1 MYQIKKDIYWVG
13 ALNPA
18 MRIFDII
25 MKTEYGTSYN
35 SYLIKGSN
43 KVALI
48 DACHERFFS
57 TFINNIKQIID
68 PKKID
73 YLVVNHCEPDHTG
86 ALAGLIELNP
96 NIQIYCTQTS
106 SVFLKNITKKNLN
119 IKIVSDNEE
128 LSLGNKTL
136 KFVIAPFLHWPDS
149 MFAYLKEDKT
159 VFTCDFLG
167 SHYCEPDLFDS
178 EIKYPE
184 KYQEAFKY
192 YYDCIFKPFSKF
204 VIQGLNKLNKLDV
217 KCVCPSHGPIL
228 NKSIKKAKDLYL
240 KWSNE
245 KHDDKIV
252 PIFYVTSYGYTKKI
266 ADQVYSELKKLGFKP
281 ELINLNEVC
290 FAEALEKLNNAKFIA
305 LGSPTIN
312 RAALPPITNLIT
324 SIDAINARGKKVLI
338 FGSYGWS
345 GEAFEQI
352 KTICEKYGLAVNKDY
367 IKVNFNV
374 AKQDL
379 DKAKEVVREFVK

>member
-1 MYQIKKDIYWVG
+1 M
-13 ALNPA
+13 
-18 MRIFDII
+18 F
-25 MKTEYGTSYN
+25 T
-35 SYLIKGSN
+35 
-43 KVALI
+43 
-48 DACHERFFS
+48 
-57 TFINNIKQIID
+57 
-68 PKKID
+68 
-73 YLVVNHCEPDHTG
+73 YLV
-86 ALAGLIELNP
+86 
-96 NIQIYCTQTS
+96 
-106 SVFLKNITKKNLN
+106 
-119 IKIVSDNEE
+119 
-128 LSLGNKTL
+128 
-136 KFVIAPFLHWPDS
+136 
-149 MFAYLKEDKT
+149 EDKT

-178 EIKYPE
+178 EVKYPE

-204 VIQGLNKLNKLDV
+204 VIQGLNKLDKLDV
-217 KCVCPSHGPIL
+217 KCICPSHGPIL